1 MDNLFNILKMSGSG
15 CIIGNYYAGCFGYA
29 DDLFFLCPS
38 RGGLQEMLRLAHEY
52 VQEHN
57 IAFSTDPEPSKS
69 KTKGIIFSRRLL
81 SFTPEPLELNGN
93 PLPWIENAKYLG
105 NTITG
110 IPDGFSKDAKQ
121 KRAGYIERNVELMQ
135 EFNIAHPDVK
145 CKINRIYNSSF
156 PGSVLYNLSSDSVRH
171 MVSSWSVSVKQMWGL
186 PHQAHRYLV
195 RELGGQHAEE
205 MLIIRY
211 VKFVQSIRKSPK
223 LAVQFMLEKT
233 HKNVNTVTGSNFRY
247 IHDKIGH
254 DCDIFDVKPSFVKE
268 NAKFSEM
275 REDDRWRVNLIK
287 EIVNINQNVLDLNHD
302 NVAFFTS
309 EQLNEILDYVSTS

>member
-1 MDNLFNILKMSGSG
+1 MEHDNN
-15 CIIGNYYAGCFGYA
+15 
-29 DDLFFLCPS
+29 
-38 RGGLQEMLRLAHEY
+38 
-52 VQEHN
+52 
-57 IAFSTDPEPSKS
+57 
-69 KTKGIIFSRRLL
+69 
-81 SFTPEPLELNGN
+81 
-93 PLPWIENAKYLG
+93 LG
-105 NTITG
+105 PG

-135 EFNIAHPDVK
+135 EFNFAHPDVK

-186 PHQAHRYLV
+186 PYQAHRYLV

-205 MLIIRY
+205 MLMIRY

-254 DCDIFDVKPSFVKE
+254 DCEIFDVKPSFVKE

-302 NVAFFTS
+302 NVPFFNS